1 MKHTRIIYASQNIQ
15 CGKGLLGNIKNI
27 LSKLSK
33 GFTDFIDDIA
43 PQYGIEVKSQ
53 TPHKDG
59 SMSLVLTIN
68 TGQTKESGEKPKEA
82 GIHIAPTDENGV
94 VDLTIKGDYGNTTID
109 GLLESEVQPFLLDY
123 FGANKNGLNSTKNNA
138 GELAA
143 SKNIKVKLSKIQSNK
158 GYDIELHS
166 ILASKDLDILDAMD
180 AVNDVIEDEEFVNE
194 LSEEPKCFDLQ
205 LKSDEDLEVSL
216 LADDVITVEEL
227 NNTMIVALYEAIRL
241 HANLKTIHW
250 NASGVNFF
258 DLHEK
263 LDEYIDVIYDQIDV
277 LGELV
282 AELSGCAPNPG
293 DIPTNLTL
301 LQITNT
307 EGFNAEEGFTIAYN
321 LIDEYIQ
328 VLQTI
333 YCNFPSDIQS
343 TLDEMIRYWK
353 KESHYKLDRLIH

>member
-1 MKHTRIIYASQNIQ
+1 MKTRKIVYSSQSINA
-15 CGKGLLGNIKNI
+15 GVLGNIKSALN
-27 LSKLSK
+27 KLSSAFSK
-33 GFTDFIDDIA
+33 FVDRWVDM
-43 PQYGIEVKSQ
+43 GIEVVSQ
-53 TPHKDG
+53 KENSDG
-59 SMSLVLTIN
+59 SVDLKLKRKDIDSNEDTYASIRL
-68 TGQTKESGEKPKEA
+68 
-82 GIHIAPTDENGV
+82 HPTDREGVLDLEMRENNGKV
-94 VDLTIKGDYGNTTID
+94 RRVD
-109 GLLESEVQPFLLDY
+109 GLGEEDIESTLTNNFEEIFKTDD
-123 FGANKNGLNSTKNNA
+123 TK
-138 GELAA
+138 
-143 SKNIKVKLSKIQSNK
+143 SVKSSRSIKVKLSKITAST
-158 GYDIELHS
+158 GYDIKLHA
-166 ILASKDLDILDAMD
+166 ITASDDIDILDAMD
-180 AVNDVIEDEEFVNE
+180 VVNDVVDDEEFISD
-194 LSEEPKCFDLQ
+194 LSEEPECFDLQ
-205 LKSDEDLEVSL
+205 LASNDDIEVSIV
-216 LADDVITVEEL
+216 DSDTMTVEEL
-227 NNTMIVALYEAIRL
+227 NNTMVIALYEAIRL

-293 DIPTNLTL
+293 ELPSTLTL

-307 EGFNAEEGFTIAYN
+307 EGFTSEEGFRIAYD

-328 VLQTI
+328 VLQSI